1 MIKPII
7 SLKNILKQL
16 DDKGLTI
23 VELMIVSLI
32 MVGMLVGIW
41 GVMINSLNYIGLA
54 REESVATDDLKD
66 VMEKMKCVIFSDLFD
81 VFPDNQSVDPDLIGG
96 FLLNDENIVVTYPQ
110 GTNADPLEIEVEV
123 TWTRKTGGTRSLSMQ
138 TIRSRYIL

>member
-1 MIKPII
+1 M
-7 SLKNILKQL
+7 LKRLGN
-16 DDKGLTI
+16 KGLTI

-41 GVMINSLNYIGLA
+41 GVMINSLSYIGLA

-66 VMEKMKCVIFSDLFD
+66 VMEKMRCVVFSDLFD
-81 VFPDNQSVDPDLIGG
+81 VFPDGQSIDEDLIGG
-96 FLLNDENIVVTYPQ
+96 FLLNDEDIVVTYPQ
-110 GTNADPLEIEVEV
+110 GVDADPLEVKVEV
-123 TWTRKTGGTRSLSMQ
+123 TWTRKTGGTRSLSMK